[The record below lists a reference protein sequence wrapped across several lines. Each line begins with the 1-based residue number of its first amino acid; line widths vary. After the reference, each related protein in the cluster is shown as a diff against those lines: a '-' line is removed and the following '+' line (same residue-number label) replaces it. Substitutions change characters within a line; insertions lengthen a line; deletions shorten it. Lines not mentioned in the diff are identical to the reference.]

1 MPTLKKTSSRVLM
14 TINLKL
20 QTSMSLRNCLA
31 KKKLQKST
39 AGGSKNNKIRSLMPY
54 MMPNSHKISKR

>member
-1 MPTLKKTSSRVLM
+1 
-14 TINLKL
+14 L
-20 QTSMSLRNCLA
+20 QTSMSLRKCLA